1 MKAIQLH
8 GFEGAPSLK
17 LVDIDKPVPG
27 PTEVLIE
34 VKAAGINYADAEQAR
49 GRYPTFGKELP
60 FVLGF
65 EAAGIVRETGKE
77 VTEVRPGNLV
87 TAVVSSGGYAE
98 FAVAPSNAVIP
109 IPENLSFNE
118 ATTIPI
124 QGMSAYTMLKY
135 TVMPVLPRSILV
147 QAAAGGVGLFLV
159 QIAKHLGIQQV
170 IALAGSED
178 KLILL
183 ESLGADVT
191 INYMKPDWSDRVKQA
206 TNGRGVDAVLQMSSG
221 AIGEESFKLAA
232 PGGRIVMFG
241 AQNYHDVI
249 STEQVRQ
256 LIWQNQTLTGF
267 AYPALPQ
274 EQISESLPEFLK
286 LVEKNS
292 IRILADHTY
301 PLSKAAEAHEMLL
314 SRKSIGKIVLTP

>member
-17 LVDIDKPVPG
+17 LVDIDKPTPG
-27 PTEVLIE
+27 PMEVLIE

-77 VTEVRPGNLV
+77 AAGVRPGDLV

-98 FAVAPSNAVIP
+98 FAVASGNAVIP
-109 IPENLSFNE
+109 IPKNLSFNE
-118 ATTIPI
+118 ATTIPMH
-124 QGMSAYTMLKY
+124 GMTAYTMLKY
-135 TVMPVLPRSILV
+135 AVMPVLPRSILV

-170 IALAGSED
+170 IALASSED
-178 KLILL
+178 KLALL

-191 INYMKPDWSDRVKQA
+191 INYMKPDWSDKVKQA
-206 TNGRGVDAVLQMSSG
+206 TDGRGVDAVLQMSSG

-241 AQNYHDVI
+241 AQNYHDAI
-249 STEQVRQ
+249 GTEQVRQ
-256 LIWQNQTLTGF
+256 LIWQNQTVAGF
-267 AYPALPQ
+267 AYPALAP
-274 EQISESLPEFLK
+274 EQIAESLPEFLD
-286 LVEKNS
+286 LIEKHS

-301 PLSKAAEAHEMLL
+301 PLSQAAEAHEMLL
-314 SRKSIGKIVLTP
+314 SRKSVGKIVLIP